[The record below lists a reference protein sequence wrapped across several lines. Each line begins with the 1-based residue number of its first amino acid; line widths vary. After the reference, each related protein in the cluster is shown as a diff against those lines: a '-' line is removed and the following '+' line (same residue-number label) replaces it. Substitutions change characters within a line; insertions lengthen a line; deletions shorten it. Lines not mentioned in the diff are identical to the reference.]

1 MERTKK
7 THNERNSLSW
17 RKKKQEKT
25 KNEKR
30 GGGEGKKRE
39 NFFFFPG
46 EAELVACTNNYK

>member
-30 GGGEGKKRE
+30 GGGKKRE